1 MTDAPGPYRE
11 ESLRRALATDPRV
24 MESEL
29 EVSIAGSRVVVS
41 GTVPTEG
48 RREAVT
54 DVARERFPDL
64 EIDNRTV
71 VPTVPAAAGEERVT

>member
-1 MTDAPGPYRE
+1 MTDAPEPYRE
-11 ESLRRALATDPRV
+11 ESLRQALATDPRV

-29 EVSIAGSRVVVS
+29 EVSIAGSRVVIS

-48 RREAVT
+48 RRVAVT

>member
-29 EVSIAGSRVVVS
+29 EVSIAGSRVVIS

-48 RREAVT
+48 RRVAVT
-54 DVARERFPDL
+54 NVARERFPDL

>member
-11 ESLRRALATDPRV
+11 ESLRQALATDPRV

-29 EVSIAGSRVVVS
+29 EVSIAGSRVVIS

-54 DVARERFPDL
+54 DVAREWFPDL

-71 VPTVPAAAGEERVT
+71 VPTLPAAAGEERVT

>member
-1 MTDAPGPYRE
+1 
-11 ESLRRALATDPRV
+11 V
-24 MESEL
+24 
-29 EVSIAGSRVVVS
+29 IS

-48 RREAVT
+48 RRVAVT

-71 VPTVPAAAGEERVT
+71 VPTFPAAAGEERVT

>member
-1 MTDAPGPYRE
+1 
-11 ESLRRALATDPRV
+11 

-29 EVSIAGSRVVVS
+29 EVSIAGSRVVIS

-54 DVARERFPDL
+54 DVARERFPEL
-64 EIDNRTV
+64 EIDNRIV
-71 VPTVPAAAGEERVT
+71 VPTLPAAAGEERVT

>member
-29 EVSIAGSRVVVS
+29 EVSIAGSRVVIS

-48 RREAVT
+48 RRVAVT

-71 VPTVPAAAGEERVT
+71 VPTFPSAAGEERVT

>member
-1 MTDAPGPYRE
+1 MTDAPGAYRE
-11 ESLRRALATDPRV
+11 ESLRQALATDPRV

-29 EVSIAGSRVVVS
+29 EVSIAGSRVVIS

-48 RREAVT
+48 RRVAIT

-71 VPTVPAAAGEERVT
+71 VPTFPAAAGEERVT

>member
-11 ESLRRALATDPRV
+11 ESLRQALATDPRV

-29 EVSIAGSRVVVS
+29 EVSIAGSRVVIS

-54 DVARERFPDL
+54 DVARERFP
-64 EIDNRTV
+64 IWRSTTG
-71 VPTVPAAAGEERVT
+71 PSCRRCPPPPERSG

>member
-11 ESLRRALATDPRV
+11 ESLRQALATDPRV

-29 EVSIAGSRVVVS
+29 EVSIAGSRVVIS

-54 DVARERFPDL
+54 DVARGRFPDL
-64 EIDNRTV
+64 EIDNRIV
-71 VPTVPAAAGEERVT
+71 VPTLPAAAGEERVT

>member
-11 ESLRRALATDPRV
+11 ESLRQALATDPRV

-29 EVSIAGSRVVVS
+29 EVSIAGSRVVIS

-54 DVARERFPDL
+54 EVARERFPDL

-71 VPTVPAAAGEERVT
+71 VPTLLAAEGEERVT

>member
-48 RREAVT
+48 RRVAVT
-54 DVARERFPDL
+54 NVARERFPDL

>member
-11 ESLRRALATDPRV
+11 ESLRQALATDPRV

-29 EVSIAGSRVVVS
+29 EVSIAGSRVVIS
-41 GTVPTEG
+41 GTVPTKG

-64 EIDNRTV
+64 EIDNRIV
-71 VPTVPAAAGEERVT
+71 VPTLPAAAGEERVT

>member
-11 ESLRRALATDPRV
+11 ESLRQALATDPRV

-29 EVSIAGSRVVVS
+29 EVSIAGSRIVIS

-48 RREAVT
+48 RRVAVT
-54 DVARERFPDL
+54 NVARERFPDL